1 MAGEYDLLLRDAW
14 PGDSEM
20 VKELRAVVVACI
32 LEQFGELPPIEI
44 LVGLSAQDRAAIVTA
59 GAKVTPV
66 GYAETTIT
74 LRHTSLFTRAMKL
87 ADEWAAKK
95 AEPRAVTP
103 TSRRRATNAAPVQ
116 IVAGKEAFDNPDGFA
131 ELVGKID
138 DRRAEAK
145 GTTLKRGTVSERLGE
160 IGLEGLKDV
169 SKPPVEYIKE
179 LQRKA
184 DGGRDQGN
192 AFFPGEKFPKSLY
205 PYQDSEKNF
214 EAGKFGSFAAF
225 LQVPMKWGLAGC
237 LTEPVENEPIF

>member
-1 MAGEYDLLLRDAW
+1 MGDDMAGEYDLLLRDAW

-66 GYAETTIT
+66 GCAETTIT

-87 ADEWAAKK
+87 ADEFFAKK
-95 AEPRAVTP
+95 AAEKEPRAVTP

-116 IVAGKEAFDNPDGFA
+116 IVAGKEAFDNPDAFA

-184 DGGRDQGN
+184 DGGRDSGN
-192 AFFPGEKFPKSLY
+192 AFFPGEKFPKSSCTHTKTPKRIFKRVGSVL
-205 PYQDSEKNF
+205 SLRF
-214 EAGKFGSFAAF
+214 SKF
-225 LQVPMKWGLAGC
+225 
-237 LTEPVENEPIF
+237 I